1 VLRLT
6 TRDGRSLTAEI
17 SGAAT
22 GTPVFLLHGT
32 PGSRNGPKPRG
43 SVLYRLGVQLITYD
57 RPGYGGSDRH
67 QGRCVADAA
76 EDVAAIAGH
85 LGLEQF
91 AVVGRSGGGPH
102 ALACAALLGPRVS
115 RTAVLVSVA
124 PAQEMGSQWFDGMT
138 DDNVE
143 EYTTADTDERMLIER
158 LESRAEEVIRDPAS
172 LVKTLERSMTE
183 PDRRVVGDAAMR
195 RLLAATY
202 QEALRTGPYGWIDD
216 VFALRKDWGFQLD
229 AINTPVLLWHG
240 AEDNFSPVTHTKY
253 LAGRIRTATVKVQP
267 GAAHFGAVEILP
279 DLLQWLVAAPPM
291 TIGRGPGLIAPA

>member
-1 VLRLT
+1 MLRLT

-102 ALACAALLGPRVS
+102 ALACAALLGQRVS

-124 PAQEMGSQWFDGMT
+124 PAQEMGPQWFDGMT

-143 EYTTADTDERMLIER
+143 EYTTADNDERMLIEH
-158 LESRAEEVIRDPAS
+158 LASRAEEVIRDPAS

-202 QEALRTGPYGWIDD
+202 QEALRAGPYGWIDD
-216 VFALRKDWGFQLD
+216 VFALRKDWGFELD

-240 AEDNFSPVTHTKY
+240 EEDNFSPVTHTRY
-253 LAGRIRTATVKVQP
+253 LAGRIRTATVKVQA

-291 TIGRGPGLIAPA
+291 TIGRAPA